1 VRVHALPGI
10 MFTVSRCS
18 NCRGGENMGACIA
31 GVSRLRGTNTGAD
44 HCCQISVE
52 SLLNEIACH
61 QEMKVDVKG
70 VSCKMKEKGC
80 EV

>member
-1 VRVHALPGI
+1 
-10 MFTVSRCS
+10 
-18 NCRGGENMGACIA
+18 MGACIA

-61 QEMKVDVKG
+61 REMKVDVKG
-70 VSCKMKEKGC
+70 VLCKMKQVKKMRGLGMHRPLFAC
-80 EV
+80 AAKRTA